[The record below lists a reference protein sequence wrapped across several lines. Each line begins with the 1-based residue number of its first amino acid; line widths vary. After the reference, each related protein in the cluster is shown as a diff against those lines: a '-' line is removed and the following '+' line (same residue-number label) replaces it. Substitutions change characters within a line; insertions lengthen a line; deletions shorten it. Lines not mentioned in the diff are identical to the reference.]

1 MLNRKDFMKFIPKPD
16 NKDVILYD
24 NELQDLLDVEVLE
37 EYNKECQLFFQEKE
51 EYISLSETF
60 KEYEKFVNSM
70 YLYQRKWN
78 EEDYLGI
85 LQNDKKTYS
94 KLYSEIKKTETNIS
108 ILQKKAKVMQEKID
122 MQTKIEER
130 NLQEKKDNI
139 DITIENIKDNL
150 DKYRGKLSDYV
161 NDRRIIDKRIENNE
175 EEFNNLQSMNTQLNN
190 GVYKCELCGHTIK
203 SVGTDSKIYAR
214 LCKKLEVNKEE
225 LEHLIKKKNDIE
237 ANIAFFENEIKKE
250 KSNLQNAISF
260 KKESRNFY
268 RKKSLEILKL
278 EALRDEIINNITLLE
293 KSLKTNPKTKE
304 SNFIEL
310 KDRISKCEISLE
322 NLRKIKVFRMSKE
335 KELKKINELKESLKK
350 HIKRMDEM
358 KKFLIIYFKIYEQR
372 ANDYCLNVIKFKIFE
387 FEDYNLKEIF
397 KIYYNNILYE
407 ELEQKDKDFVDKIL
421 IDKFQLFL

>member
-293 KSLKTNPKTKE
+293 KSLKTNHKTKE

>member
-70 YLYQRKWN
+70 YLYQKKWN

-161 NDRRIIDKRIENNE
+161 NDRRLIDKRIENNE

>member
-60 KEYEKFVNSM
+60 KEYEKFVNSI

-161 NDRRIIDKRIENNE
+161 NDRRLIDKRIENNE
-175 EEFNNLQSMNTQLNN
+175 EEFNNLQKMNTQLNN

-260 KKESRNFY
+260 KKEARNFY

-335 KELKKINELKESLKK
+335 KELKKINELKESLKE

-387 FEDYNLKEIF
+387 FEDYKLKEIF